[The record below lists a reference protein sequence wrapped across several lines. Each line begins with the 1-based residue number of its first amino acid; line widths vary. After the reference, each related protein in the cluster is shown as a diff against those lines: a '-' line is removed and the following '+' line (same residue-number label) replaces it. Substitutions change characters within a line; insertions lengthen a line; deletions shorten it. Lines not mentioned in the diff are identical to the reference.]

1 MPAKLKSLTIEGFKT
16 FKSLT
21 FEPRSLNVLIGA
33 NGAGK
38 SNFLSFLQFLS
49 DMLDPAEGLRMHVG
63 THGKAKA
70 LLHDGP
76 RVTREM
82 KCKVAVVGDSG
93 QGAEYEFALRWG
105 NEDDLTFVDEKYR
118 FQWGGRKNANEA
130 ADPDWWERS
139 GMWTDWTE
147 MGAGHAEPRL
157 DPAFADQSE
166 HAGQMWP
173 LKEYLRSFAIYH
185 FQDTSSL
192 SPMRMACERGNN
204 VRLMRDGANLPAF
217 LMRLRDSGR
226 ADEKRAF
233 QAVQETISLAYRQ
246 FAEFV
251 LDPKDESPLL
261 RWREKGSNDYVF
273 SVGQAPDGLLRF
285 MAITTLL
292 RQPKDLMPD
301 IVLLDEPELGLHP
314 DALSLVAGM
323 IRSAAAVRQVIIA
336 TQSPTLLCEF
346 EPADVVVVERKERE
360 SQFVRLDEE
369 ELCYWLKE
377 YSLGDLWQKGW
388 FGGGPFA

>member
-21 FEPRSLNVLIGA
+21 FEPRSLNVLIGG

-38 SNFLSFLQFLS
+38 SNFMSFLQFLS
-49 DMLDPAEGLRMHVG
+49 DMLDPAEGLRMHVA

-76 RVTREM
+76 RATREM
-82 KCKVAVVGDSG
+82 KCKVAAVSDSG
-93 QGAEYEFALRWG
+93 QGAEYEFTLRRG
-105 NEDDLTFVDEKYR
+105 DEDDLTFADEKYR
-118 FQWGGRKNANEA
+118 FQWGGRKDPNEP
-130 ADPDWWERS
+130 ADPGWWERS
-139 GMWTDWTE
+139 GMWTDWTA
-147 MGAGHAEPRL
+147 MGVGHAEPRL
-157 DPAFADQSE
+157 DPAFADSSE

-173 LKEYLRSFAIYH
+173 LKKYLRSFATYH

-204 VRLMRDGANLPAF
+204 VRLMRNGANLPAF
-217 LMRLRDSGR
+217 LLRLRDSSR
-226 ADEKRAF
+226 ADEKHAF
-233 QAVQETISLAYRQ
+233 HLIQEAVSLAYPQ

-251 LDPKDESPLL
+251 FDARDEFPLL
-261 RWREKGSNDYVF
+261 HWREKESGDYVLG
-273 SVGQAPDGLLRF
+273 VGQASDGLLRY

-292 RQPKDLMPD
+292 CQPKELMPE

-314 DALSLVAGM
+314 DAMHLVAGM
-323 IRSAAAVRQVIIA
+323 IRSAAVSRQVIVA

-346 EPADVVVVERKERE
+346 DLADIVVVERKERE
-360 SQFVRLDEE
+360 SQFARPNEE
-369 ELCYWLKE
+369 ELRVWLKD

-388 FGGGPFA
+388 FGGGPFE